1 MEVFGAESGE
11 GVNPLG
17 PGGGAWGQTHLRLW
31 SQLLLASASTTGL
44 WVKDPLDSY
53 FEWREKLQSRRLLQ
67 GPQPM
72 MVDEAQT
79 CERSRTFSQYCLL
92 QDHPRGTCLL
102 PVNFLGG
109 QLCRWG
115 SPPRVRSRRGAALPL
130 SEGAEE
136 SMSAG
141 ERGAARAAVGV
152 RPEGKRGKWGQG

>member
-1 MEVFGAESGE
+1 MGHPTPS
-11 GVNPLG
+11 
-17 PGGGAWGQTHLRLW
+17 LRLW
-31 SQLLLASASTTGL
+31 SQLPLASASTTGL

-115 SPPRVRSRRGAALPL
+115 SPPQGPLQAGGGLASVRGSRRKHVRW
-130 SEGAEE
+130 
-136 SMSAG
+136 G
-141 ERGAARAAVGV
+141 ERSCPRSSGGAARRETWEVGAGV
-152 RPEGKRGKWGQG
+152 TGGRPPHHRSRPR